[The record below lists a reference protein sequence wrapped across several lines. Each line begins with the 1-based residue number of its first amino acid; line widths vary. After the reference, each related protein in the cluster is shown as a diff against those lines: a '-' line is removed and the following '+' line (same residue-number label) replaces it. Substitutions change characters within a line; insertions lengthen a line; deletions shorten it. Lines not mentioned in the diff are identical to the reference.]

1 MKKLFITILAAL
13 TLSGAF
19 AQEAFPDIPAGHWA
33 SEAVSRIADLG
44 IVIGFPDGTFRGNE
58 GFTRYQAS
66 LVVSRMLDVV
76 NADIEAL
83 SALHEADLATLRNA
97 LQELASD
104 VAAQDVRLGAA
115 ESAIASISDQIA
127 NPVDLTDLQNQIDAA
142 RLAADTAARQA
153 AEAAEGAALARQ
165 NAAAIDAINDLLNLL
180 NEQLGALTGG
190 DLSDEDISNLR
201 EFVILL
207 RRDQVALRDRVA
219 ALEAADADQAA
230 AIDDL
235 SARVATLEEQ
245 AVVFSGS
252 IELTYRAYRTTG
264 ANEFDVDRVWGA
276 NNDREIPGSNFS
288 TGSDDLNNDGDE
300 DDDGEETQDR
310 EDITASDGGDFDAKL
325 NVSVL
330 LNRSGSGA
338 GSPRAL
344 NNFEAILELNLTEV
358 ENLDQDL
365 DDDEEDFINGYVF
378 TIGNISTTF
387 NPIGAEPLTF
397 QFGEDPEAEFTE
409 YVFDSQGPGFVA
421 TVGTPDF
428 LAFLDP
434 TLTFAYGAFNKGIDF
449 TKENGEEDTTGDA
462 YPDAYYRAIRG
473 TLTPL
478 AGDTF
483 SATGGFSFA
492 QLAAQAGDFADVE
505 EDNETITVYGLDG
518 QLGISIVDLNFEYAN
533 ASGDAIDGTAV
544 GEDVDREETLGAEDG
559 NSSILFVEAIADVES
574 AGIPILKA
582 LQANY
587 RSIDADWYGI
597 SDGDDRPFDLDQAG
611 FKVEA
616 TVGLFIVDVSG
627 YFDSYSVTDPEDV
640 SVSAF
645 GAETAL
651 DLFAGFGLE
660 AYYRGLTVGGEAA
673 DSTQDPFNG
682 DEEEIVEVDGG
693 SVERD
698 DNNYETAFG
707 VELAHDGAA
716 ENALISNLNLSL
728 EYSQKEADFSRSVID
743 INADYT
749 LDISILNLTP
759 YAQFTTENDSDEGAD
774 DTTTIKVG
782 TGVTT
787 EPLGIIF
794 APALEGAVNFR
805 TTAHTETE
813 YTATELQY
821 SVGLVLNEFLF
832 DNSVLR
838 VRYGAWNGTNIQT
851 EENSTGTGDT
861 ATDISSGD
869 FADGGTQSTTGYEI
883 AWDYSDLL
891 FSYGVY
897 SNNRTD
903 ADGDVDNSAAQAFKI
918 AYIVSF

>member
-1 MKKLFITILAAL
+1 MKKLLLTILAL
-13 TLSGAF
+13 IMVSGAS

-33 SEAVSRIADLG
+33 GEAVGRIADLG

-76 NADIEAL
+76 NEDIDAL
-83 SALHEADLATLRNA
+83 SALHESDLAALRTA

-104 VAAQDVRLGAA
+104 VAAQDTRLGAA
-115 ESAIASISDQIA
+115 ESAIADISDQ
-127 NPVDLTDLQNQIDAA
+127 VSDLNLDDLRNEIEAA

-180 NEQLGALTGG
+180 NQQL
-190 DLSDEDISNLR
+190 EDHLASLDDVDGIENLR

-235 SARVATLEEQ
+235 SSRVATLEEQ

-252 IELTYRAYRTTG
+252 IELTYKAYRTGG
-264 ANEFDVDRVWGA
+264 ANLFDVDRVWGA
-276 NNDREIPGSNFS
+276 NNDREIPGSSFS
-288 TGSDDLNNDGDE
+288 SGSDDINNDGDE

-310 EDITASDGGDFDAKL
+310 EDIEANDGGDFDAKL

-330 LNRSGSGA
+330 LNRTGAGA

-344 NNFEAILELNLTEV
+344 NNFEAVLELNLTEV
-358 ENLDQDL
+358 ENLDKDL
-365 DDDEEDFINGYVF
+365 SDDGEDFINGYVF

-387 NPIGAEPLTF
+387 DPIGAEPLSF

-434 TLTFAYGAFNKGIDF
+434 TLQVAYGAFNKGIGF
-449 TKENGEEDTTGDA
+449 ENADGEDDTTGDA
-462 YPDAYYRAIRG
+462 YPDAYYRAVRG

-492 QLAAQAGDFADVE
+492 QLSTDADDLNDSAD
-505 EDNETITVYGLDG
+505 DNETITVYGVDG
-518 QLGISIVDLNFEYAN
+518 QLGISIVDLNFEYASSN
-533 ASGDAIDGTAV
+533 TTDGGIA
-544 GEDVDREETLGAEDG
+544 GEADGGGETRTETLAPAGG
-559 NSSILFVEAIADVES
+559 SSILFVEAIADVES
-574 AGIPILKA
+574 AGIPVLKA
-582 LQANY
+582 LQGNY

-597 SDGDDRPFDLDQAG
+597 SDGDDRPFDLDQTG
-611 FKVEA
+611 FKVEG

-627 YFDSYSVTDPEDV
+627 YFDSYSTTGPEA

-660 AYYRGLTVGGEAA
+660 AYYRGLSVDGQAA
-673 DSTQDPFNG
+673 DSTESPVNA
-682 DEEEIVEVDGG
+682 EEADIVDGN
-693 SVERD
+693 VERD
-698 DNNYETAFG
+698 DNNYENAFG
-707 VELAHDGAA
+707 VRLAHDGAA
-716 ENALISNLNLSL
+716 ENALISGLNLSV

-743 INADYT
+743 VNADYT

-759 YAQFTTENDSDEGAD
+759 YAQFKTESDGDVDAD
-774 DTTTIKVG
+774 DTTTIRVG

-787 EPLGIIF
+787 EPLGIIL

-805 TTAHTETE
+805 TTSHTQSDSADDD

-851 EENSTGTGDT
+851 ETNSIGTGDT
-861 ATDISSGD
+861 ATDISRGD
-869 FADGGTQSTTGYEI
+869 SADGGTQSTSGYEVS
-883 AWDYSDLL
+883 WDYSDLI

-897 SNNRTD
+897 SNSRD
-903 ADGDVDNSAAQAFKI
+903 IDGVESNSAAQAFKI